1 MEKFLV
7 LVIIIISMLLG
18 VALFFVITYIKIAE
32 RADSELKAVKDYF
45 TKFLDN
51 ISIRED
57 IDVNK
62 YLHLTNEQMT
72 QKKGGEEDE

>member
-18 VALFFVITYIKIAE
+18 VALFFVVTYLRITKRQE
-32 RADSELKAVKDYF
+32 EEFKALENYF
-45 TKFLDN
+45 KQFLDN
-51 ISIRED
+51 ISVRED

-62 YLHLTNEQMT
+62 YLRLTNQQMS
-72 QKKGGEEDE
+72 QMKGGEEDE

>member
-18 VALFFVITYIKIAE
+18 VALFFVVTYLRITKRQEAE
-32 RADSELKAVKDYF
+32 FKALENYF
-45 TKFLDN
+45 KKFLDN
-51 ISIRED
+51 ISVRED

-62 YLHLTNEQMT
+62 YLHLTNQQMS
-72 QKKGGEEDE
+72 QMKGGEEDE